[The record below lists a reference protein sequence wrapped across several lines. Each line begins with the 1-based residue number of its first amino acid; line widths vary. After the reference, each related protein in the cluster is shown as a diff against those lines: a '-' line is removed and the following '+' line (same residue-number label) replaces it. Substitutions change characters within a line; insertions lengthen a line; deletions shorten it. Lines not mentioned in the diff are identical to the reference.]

1 MLANENRNE
10 RIISLDQLRGFALLT
25 IFLVNLNQLGGI
37 QRDTMFW
44 TYKSFTL
51 SDRIFEIVN
60 IIFANSSRPL
70 FAFMFGITM
79 VIMYDRAIERQKNA
93 YSILFRRM
101 LILLLV
107 GAMHHIWIWQGDI
120 LFMYAMDGL
129 ILLLFVSMSAWP
141 LFLFGLLAI
150 CLYQPAPFFVY
161 LDGQGGP
168 IDLSQ
173 YFLLL
178 PGRNPFISN
187 VLNGLN
193 LSFPYQFSQ
202 ATQHLSFFL
211 FGMAAYRA
219 KLFHLKHGIITGVLG
234 VILLITGIWTKY
246 QLNTNIDFPFLN
258 QTIFWHFSVSLGL
271 VFLFLYLSNSTRF
284 SRFTQPF
291 EWVGKISLTH
301 YLMQSIVFSSI
312 FISASFSLLGKL
324 AFVHPVPFVVLL
336 PIGLAFFALQMWVGK
351 LWLQHFYYGPFEWIW
366 RAGTYWTIP
375 PMRRHPVEVN
385 RTVRETLS

>member
-1 MLANENRNE
+1 
-10 RIISLDQLRGFALLT
+10 
-25 IFLVNLNQLGGI
+25 
-37 QRDTMFW
+37 
-44 TYKSFTL
+44 
-51 SDRIFEIVN
+51 
-60 IIFANSSRPL
+60 
-70 FAFMFGITM
+70 
-79 VIMYDRAIERQKNA
+79 
-93 YSILFRRM
+93 
-101 LILLLV
+101 
-107 GAMHHIWIWQGDI
+107 
-120 LFMYAMDGL
+120 
-129 ILLLFVSMSAWP
+129 
-141 LFLFGLLAI
+141 
-150 CLYQPAPFFVY
+150 
-161 LDGQGGP
+161 
-168 IDLSQ
+168 
-173 YFLLL
+173 
-178 PGRNPFISN
+178 
-187 VLNGLN
+187 
-193 LSFPYQFSQ
+193 
-202 ATQHLSFFL
+202 
-211 FGMAAYRA
+211 MAAYRA